1 MKNTKF
7 ITEGAALLAIY
18 AMLLLISMYVPI
30 LGTVVTFAL
39 PLPFILLTIR
49 YRLSNA
55 FIVFTAALFITVI
68 VSQPMNLVKTTMF
81 GLIGIVLGYMYKKRK
96 KPVETLM
103 AGTLVYLIG
112 IMLIY
117 VASIKFFNIDLM
129 KQMQNMFNESMA
141 QSEKIVTAAG
151 MPISKEQKELFTQFN
166 DVLQTLFP
174 SLLVMVSVCFSW
186 ITVMISGSVLRK
198 LKHDVI
204 PWPKFKDIQLP
215 KSIVWYYVIF
225 ILLSTFIKVEPTS
238 YLHMVFSNLY
248 VIFALLLV
256 LQGLTFIAF
265 IAHSKGFT
273 KGVPIISFIVCMFIP
288 MMFPLV
294 TIFIVCMFIPMM
306 FPLVTILGIIDLG
319 ISLRSKIGE

>member
-103 AGTLVYLIG
+103 AGTLAYLIG

-129 KQMQNMFNESMA
+129 KQMQNMLNESMA
-141 QSEKIVTAAG
+141 QSEKIVTTAG
-151 MPISKEQKELFTQFN
+151 MSISKEQKELFAQFN

-174 SLLVMVSVCFSW
+174 SLLVMVSVCLSW
-186 ITVMISGSVLRK
+186 ITVIISGSILKK
-198 LKHDVI
+198 LKHEI
-204 PWPKFKDIQLP
+204 TSWPKFKDIQLP

-288 MMFPLV
+288 ML
-294 TIFIVCMFIPMM
+294 

-319 ISLRSKIGE
+319 ISLRSKIGG

>member
-30 LGTVVTFAL
+30 LGAVVTFAL

-49 YRLSNA
+49 YKLSSA
-55 FIVFTAALFITVI
+55 FVIFTAALFITVI

-81 GLIGIVLGYMYKKRK
+81 GLIGIVLGYMYKKQK
-96 KPVETLM
+96 KPVEILM
-103 AGTLVYLIG
+103 AGTLAYLIG

-117 VASIKFFNIDLM
+117 VASIKFFNIGLM
-129 KQMQNMFNESMA
+129 KQMQNMFNESMT

-151 MPISKEQKELFTQFN
+151 MPISKEQKELFVQMN
-166 DVLQTLFP
+166 DILQTVFP
-174 SLLVMVSVCFSW
+174 SILVMVSVCLSW
-186 ITVMISGSVLRK
+186 ITVIISGSALRK

-265 IAHSKGFT
+265 LAHSKGFT
-273 KGVPIISFIVCMFIP
+273 KGVPIISFIACMFIP
-288 MMFPLV
+288 ML
-294 TIFIVCMFIPMM
+294 

-319 ISLRSKIGE
+319 ISLRSKIGG

>member
-1 MKNTKF
+1 MMKNTKF

-55 FIVFTAALFITVI
+55 FVIFTAALFITVI
-68 VSQPMNLVKTTMF
+68 VSQPMNLVKTIMF
-81 GLIGIVLGYMYKKRK
+81 GLIGIVLGYMYKKQK
-96 KPVETLM
+96 KPVEILM
-103 AGTLVYLIG
+103 AGTLAYLIG

-129 KQMQNMFNESMA
+129 KQMQNMLNESMA

-151 MPISKEQKELFTQFN
+151 MPISKEQKELFAQFN

-215 KSIVWYYVIF
+215 KSTVWYYVIF

-265 IAHSKGFT
+265 LAHSKGFT

-288 MMFPLV
+288 ML
-294 TIFIVCMFIPMM
+294 

-319 ISLRSKIGE
+319 ISLRSKIGG

>member
-30 LGTVVTFAL
+30 LGAVVTFAL

-49 YRLSNA
+49 YKLSSA
-55 FIVFTAALFITVI
+55 FVIFTAALFITVI

-81 GLIGIVLGYMYKKRK
+81 GLIGIVLGYMYKKHK
-96 KPVETLM
+96 DPVEILM
-103 AGTLVYLIG
+103 AGTLAYLIG

-129 KQMQNMFNESMA
+129 KQMQNMFNESMT

-151 MPISKEQKELFTQFN
+151 MPISKGQKELFVQMN
-166 DVLQTLFP
+166 DILQTVFP
-174 SLLVMVSVCFSW
+174 SILVMVSVCLSW
-186 ITVMISGSVLRK
+186 ITVIISVSALRK

-265 IAHSKGFT
+265 LAHSKGFT
-273 KGVPIISFIVCMFIP
+273 KGVPIISFIACMFIP
-288 MMFPLV
+288 ML
-294 TIFIVCMFIPMM
+294 

-319 ISLRSKIGE
+319 ISLRSKIGG

>member
-30 LGTVVTFAL
+30 LGAVVTFAL

-49 YRLSNA
+49 YKLSSA
-55 FIVFTAALFITVI
+55 FVIFTAALFITVI

-81 GLIGIVLGYMYKKRK
+81 GLIGIVLGYMYKKQK
-96 KPVETLM
+96 KPVEILM
-103 AGTLVYLIG
+103 AGTLAYLIG

-129 KQMQNMFNESMA
+129 KQMQNMFNESMT

-151 MPISKEQKELFTQFN
+151 MPISKEQKELFVQMN
-166 DVLQTLFP
+166 DILQTVFP
-174 SLLVMVSVCFSW
+174 SILVMVSVCLSW
-186 ITVMISGSVLRK
+186 ITVIISGSALRK

-256 LQGLTFIAF
+256 LQGLTFIVF
-265 IAHSKGFT
+265 LAHSKGFT
-273 KGVPIISFIVCMFIP
+273 KGVPIISFIACMFIP
-288 MMFPLV
+288 ML
-294 TIFIVCMFIPMM
+294 

-319 ISLRSKIGE
+319 ISLRSKIGG

>member
-30 LGTVVTFAL
+30 LGAVVTFAL

-49 YRLSNA
+49 YKLSSA
-55 FIVFTAALFITVI
+55 FVIFTAALFITVI

-81 GLIGIVLGYMYKKRK
+81 GLIGIVLGYMYKKQK
-96 KPVETLM
+96 KPVEILM
-103 AGTLVYLIG
+103 AGTLAYLIG

-129 KQMQNMFNESMA
+129 KQMQNMFNESMT

-151 MPISKEQKELFTQFN
+151 MPISKEQKELFAQFN

-186 ITVMISGSVLRK
+186 ITVMISSSVLRK
-198 LKHDVI
+198 LKHGVI
-204 PWPKFKDIQLP
+204 PWPKFKDMQLP

-265 IAHSKGFT
+265 LAHSKGFT
-273 KGVPIISFIVCMFIP
+273 KGVPIISFIACMFIP
-288 MMFPLV
+288 ML
-294 TIFIVCMFIPMM
+294 

-319 ISLRSKIGE
+319 ISLRSKIGG

>member
-55 FIVFTAALFITVI
+55 FVIFTAALFITVI

-81 GLIGIVLGYMYKKRK
+81 GLIGIVLGYMYKKQK
-96 KPVETLM
+96 KPVEILM
-103 AGTLVYLIG
+103 AGTLAYLIG

-129 KQMQNMFNESMA
+129 KKMQNMLNESMA

-151 MPISKEQKELFTQFN
+151 MPISKEQKELFEQFN

-265 IAHSKGFT
+265 LAHSKGFT

-288 MMFPLV
+288 ML
-294 TIFIVCMFIPMM
+294 

-319 ISLRSKIGE
+319 ISLRSKIGG

>member
-1 MKNTKF
+1 MMKNTKF

-55 FIVFTAALFITVI
+55 FVIFTAALFITVI

-81 GLIGIVLGYMYKKRK
+81 GLIGIVLGYMYKKQK
-96 KPVETLM
+96 KPVEILM
-103 AGTLVYLIG
+103 AGTLAYLIG

-129 KQMQNMFNESMA
+129 KQMQNMLNESMA

-151 MPISKEQKELFTQFN
+151 MPISKEQKELFAQFN

-265 IAHSKGFT
+265 LAHSKGFT
-273 KGVPIISFIVCMFIP
+273 KGVPIISFIACMFIP
-288 MMFPLV
+288 ML
-294 TIFIVCMFIPMM
+294 

-319 ISLRSKIGE
+319 ISLRSKIGG

>member
-18 AMLLLISMYVPI
+18 AILLLISMYVPI
-30 LGTVVTFAL
+30 LGAVVTFVL

-49 YRLSNA
+49 YKLSSA
-55 FIVFTAALFITVI
+55 FVIFTAALFITVI

-81 GLIGIVLGYMYKKRK
+81 GLIGIVLGDMYKKQK
-96 KPVETLM
+96 KPVEILM
-103 AGTLVYLIG
+103 AGTLAYLIG

-129 KQMQNMFNESMA
+129 KQMQNMFNESMT

-151 MPISKEQKELFTQFN
+151 MPISKEQKELFAQFN

-265 IAHSKGFT
+265 LAHSKGFT
-273 KGVPIISFIVCMFIP
+273 KGVPIISFIACMFIP
-288 MMFPLV
+288 ML
-294 TIFIVCMFIPMM
+294 

-319 ISLRSKIGE
+319 ISLRSKIGG

>member
-1 MKNTKF
+1 MKSTKF

-30 LGTVVTFAL
+30 LGAVVTFAL

-55 FIVFTAALFITVI
+55 FVIFTAAFLIAI
-68 VSQPMNLVKTTMF
+68 ILGQPI
-81 GLIGIVLGYMYKKRK
+81 GLIKTVVFGMMGIVLGYMYKQQRK
-96 KPVETLM
+96 PLEILITGSL
-103 AGTLVYLIG
+103 AYLIS

-117 VASIKFFNIDLM
+117 VASIKFFNIDFI
-129 KQMQNMFNESMA
+129 KQMQNMFNESVV
-141 QSEKIVTAAG
+141 QSEKIASAAG
-151 MPISKEQKELFTQFN
+151 MPVSKEQKELFAQMN
-166 DVLQTLFP
+166 DILQTIFP
-174 SLLVMVSVCFSW
+174 SIFVMVSVCLSW
-186 ITVMISGSVLRK
+186 ITVIISGSILKK
-198 LKHDVI
+198 LKHEI
-204 PWPKFKDIQLP
+204 TSWPKFKDIQLP

-288 MMFPLV
+288 ML
-294 TIFIVCMFIPMM
+294 

-319 ISLRSKIGE
+319 ISLRSKIGG

>member
-1 MKNTKF
+1 MMKNTKF

-55 FIVFTAALFITVI
+55 FVIFTAALFITVI

-81 GLIGIVLGYMYKKRK
+81 GLIGIVLGYMYKKQK
-96 KPVETLM
+96 KPVEILM
-103 AGTLVYLIG
+103 AGTLAYLIG

-129 KQMQNMFNESMA
+129 KQMQNMLNESMA

-151 MPISKEQKELFTQFN
+151 MPISKEQKELFAQFN
-166 DVLQTLFP
+166 DVLQTFFP

-265 IAHSKGFT
+265 LAHSKGFT

-288 MMFPLV
+288 ML
-294 TIFIVCMFIPMM
+294 

-319 ISLRSKIGE
+319 ISLRSKIGG

>member
-1 MKNTKF
+1 MRNTKF

-49 YRLSNA
+49 YKISNA
-55 FIVFTAALFITVI
+55 FVIFTAALFITVI

-81 GLIGIVLGYMYKKRK
+81 GLIGIVLGHMYKKQK
-96 KPVETLM
+96 KPVEILM
-103 AGTLVYLIG
+103 VGTLVYLIG

-151 MPISKEQKELFTQFN
+151 MPISKEQKELFAQFN

-265 IAHSKGFT
+265 LAHSKGFT
-273 KGVPIISFIVCMFIP
+273 KGVPIISFIACMFIP
-288 MMFPLV
+288 ML
-294 TIFIVCMFIPMM
+294 

-319 ISLRSKIGE
+319 ISLRSKIGG

>member
-1 MKNTKF
+1 MMRNTKF

-39 PLPFILLTIR
+39 PLPFILLTIK
-49 YRLSNA
+49 YKISNA
-55 FIVFTAALFITVI
+55 FVIFTAALFITVI

-81 GLIGIVLGYMYKKRK
+81 GLIGIVLGHMYKKQK
-96 KPVETLM
+96 KPVEILM
-103 AGTLVYLIG
+103 AGTLAYLIG

-151 MPISKEQKELFTQFN
+151 MPISKEQKELFAQFN

-215 KSIVWYYVIF
+215 KSIVWYYVVF

-265 IAHSKGFT
+265 LAHSKGFT
-273 KGVPIISFIVCMFIP
+273 KGVPIISFIACMFIP
-288 MMFPLV
+288 ML
-294 TIFIVCMFIPMM
+294 

-319 ISLRSKIGE
+319 ISLRSKIGG

>member
-30 LGTVVTFAL
+30 LGAVVTFAL

-49 YRLSNA
+49 YKLSSA
-55 FIVFTAALFITVI
+55 FVIFTAALFITVI

-81 GLIGIVLGYMYKKRK
+81 GLIGIVLGYMYKKQK
-96 KPVETLM
+96 KPVEILM
-103 AGTLVYLIG
+103 AGTLAYLIG

-129 KQMQNMFNESMA
+129 KQMQNMFNESMT

-151 MPISKEQKELFTQFN
+151 MPISKEQKELFVQFN

-265 IAHSKGFT
+265 LAYSKGFT
-273 KGVPIISFIVCMFIP
+273 KGVPIISFIACMFIP
-288 MMFPLV
+288 ML
-294 TIFIVCMFIPMM
+294 

-319 ISLRSKIGE
+319 ISLRSKIGG

>member
-1 MKNTKF
+1 MKQARF
-7 ITEGAALLAIY
+7 VTEGAALLAIY

-39 PLPFILLTIR
+39 PLPFILLMIR
-49 YRLSNA
+49 HKLSNVLVIFVA
-55 FIVFTAALFITVI
+55 SLFVTII
-68 VSQPMNLVKTTMF
+68 VSQPMNLVKTIMF
-81 GLIGIVLGYMYKKRK
+81 GLIGIVLGYMYKTRK
-96 KPVETLM
+96 KPVEILI
-103 AGTLVYLIG
+103 AGTLAYLIG
-112 IMLIY
+112 FVLIY
-117 VASIKFFNIDLM
+117 VASIKFFNIDIM
-129 KQMQNMFNESMA
+129 KQMQSMFSESMK
-141 QSEKIVTAAG
+141 QSEKIVRATG
-151 MPISKEQKELFTQFN
+151 MPVSKEQKELLAQMN
-166 DVLQTLFP
+166 DILQTLFP
-174 SLLVMVSVCFSW
+174 SILVLISVCFSW
-186 ITVMISGSVLRK
+186 ITLIISGSVLKK

-225 ILLSTFIKVEPTS
+225 ILLATFIKVEPTS

-265 IAHSKGFT
+265 LAHKKGFT

-288 MMFPLV
+288 ML
-294 TIFIVCMFIPMM
+294 

>member
-103 AGTLVYLIG
+103 AGTLAYLIG

-129 KQMQNMFNESMA
+129 KLMQNMFNESMA

-151 MPISKEQKELFTQFN
+151 MPISKEQKELFAQFN

-294 TIFIVCMFIPMM
+294 TI
-306 FPLVTILGIIDLG
+306 LGIIDLG

>member
-103 AGTLVYLIG
+103 AGTLAYLIG

-151 MPISKEQKELFTQFN
+151 MPISKEQKELFAQFN

-238 YLHMVFSNLY
+238 YLHMVFFNLY

-294 TIFIVCMFIPMM
+294 TI
-306 FPLVTILGIIDLG
+306 LGIIDLG

>member
-49 YRLSNA
+49 YKISNA
-55 FIVFTAALFITVI
+55 FVIFTAALFITVI

-81 GLIGIVLGYMYKKRK
+81 GLIGIVLGYMYKKQK
-96 KPVETLM
+96 KPVEILM
-103 AGTLVYLIG
+103 AGTLAYLIG

-141 QSEKIVTAAG
+141 QSEKIVNAAG
-151 MPISKEQKELFTQFN
+151 MPISKEQKELFAQFN

-204 PWPKFKDIQLP
+204 HWPKFKDIQLP

-265 IAHSKGFT
+265 LAHSKGFT
-273 KGVPIISFIVCMFIP
+273 KGVHIISFIACMFIP
-288 MMFPLV
+288 ML
-294 TIFIVCMFIPMM
+294 

-319 ISLRSKIGE
+319 ISLRSKIGG

>member
-39 PLPFILLTIR
+39 PFILLTIR
-49 YRLSNA
+49 YKISNA
-55 FIVFTAALFITVI
+55 FVIFTAALFITVI

-81 GLIGIVLGYMYKKRK
+81 GLIGIVLGYMYKKQK
-96 KPVETLM
+96 KPVEILM
-103 AGTLVYLIG
+103 AGTLAYLIG

-141 QSEKIVTAAG
+141 QSEKIVNAAG
-151 MPISKEQKELFTQFN
+151 MPISKEQKELFAQFN

-204 PWPKFKDIQLP
+204 HWPKFKDIQLP

-265 IAHSKGFT
+265 LAHSKGFT
-273 KGVPIISFIVCMFIP
+273 KGVPIISFIACMFIP
-288 MMFPLV
+288 ML
-294 TIFIVCMFIPMM
+294 

-319 ISLRSKIGE
+319 ISLRSKIGG

>member
-7 ITEGAALLAIY
+7 ITEGAALLVIY

-294 TIFIVCMFIPMM
+294 TI
-306 FPLVTILGIIDLG
+306 LGIIDLG

>member
-1 MKNTKF
+1 MKQVRF

-18 AMLLLISMYVPI
+18 VMLLFISMYVPI

-49 YRLSNA
+49 YKLSNV
-55 FIVFTAALFITVI
+55 FVIFTAAFLIAVF
-68 VSQPMNLVKTTMF
+68 VSQPIGLVKTVVF
-81 GLIGIVLGYMYKKRK
+81 GLMGIVLGCMYKKQRK
-96 KPVETLM
+96 PLEILITGSL
-103 AGTLVYLIG
+103 AYLIS

-117 VASIKFFNIDLM
+117 VASIKFFNIDFI
-129 KQMQNMFNESMA
+129 KQIQNMFNKSIV
-141 QSEKIVTAAG
+141 QSEKIASVAG
-151 MPISKEQKELFTQFN
+151 MPISKEQKELFVQMN
-166 DVLQTLFP
+166 DILQAVFP
-174 SLLVMVSVCFSW
+174 SILVMVSVCLSW
-186 ITVMISGSVLRK
+186 ITIIISGSTLRK

-256 LQGLTFIAF
+256 LQGLTFITF
-265 IAHSKGFT
+265 LAHSKGFT
-273 KGVPIISFIVCMFIP
+273 KGVPIISFIACMFIP
-288 MMFPLV
+288 ML
-294 TIFIVCMFIPMM
+294 

-319 ISLRSKIGE
+319 ISLRSKIGG

>member
-30 LGTVVTFAL
+30 LGAVVTFAL

-49 YRLSNA
+49 YKLSSA
-55 FIVFTAALFITVI
+55 FVIFTAALFITVI

-81 GLIGIVLGYMYKKRK
+81 GLIGIVLGYMYKKQK
-96 KPVETLM
+96 KPVEILM
-103 AGTLVYLIG
+103 AGTLAYLIG

-129 KQMQNMFNESMA
+129 KQMQNMFNESMT

-151 MPISKEQKELFTQFN
+151 MPISKEQKELFAQFN

-186 ITVMISGSVLRK
+186 ITVMISSSVLRK
-198 LKHDVI
+198 LKHGVI
-204 PWPKFKDIQLP
+204 PWPNFKDIQLP

-265 IAHSKGFT
+265 LAHSKGFT
-273 KGVPIISFIVCMFIP
+273 KGVPIISFIACMFIP
-288 MMFPLV
+288 ML
-294 TIFIVCMFIPMM
+294 

-319 ISLRSKIGE
+319 ISLRSKIGG

>member
-1 MKNTKF
+1 MRNTKF

-49 YRLSNA
+49 YKISNA
-55 FIVFTAALFITVI
+55 FVIFTAALFITVI

-81 GLIGIVLGYMYKKRK
+81 GLIGIVLGHMYKKQK
-96 KPVETLM
+96 KPVEILM
-103 AGTLVYLIG
+103 AGTLAYLIG

-141 QSEKIVTAAG
+141 QSAKIVTAAG
-151 MPISKEQKELFTQFN
+151 MPISKEQKELFAQFN

-265 IAHSKGFT
+265 LAHSKGFT
-273 KGVPIISFIVCMFIP
+273 KGIPIISFIACMFIP
-288 MMFPLV
+288 ML
-294 TIFIVCMFIPMM
+294 

-319 ISLRSKIGE
+319 ISLRSKIGG

>member
-1 MKNTKF
+1 MKQTKF

-18 AMLLLISMYVPI
+18 VILLLISMYVPI

-49 YRLSNA
+49 HKLSNVLMI
-55 FIVFTAALFITVI
+55 FVAALFVTII
-68 VSQPMNLVKTTMF
+68 VSQPMNLVKTIMF
-81 GLIGIVLGYMYKKRK
+81 GLIGIVLGYMYKTRK
-96 KPVETLM
+96 KPVEILI
-103 AGTLVYLIG
+103 AGTLAYLIG
-112 IMLIY
+112 VVLIY
-117 VASIKFFNIDLM
+117 VASIKFFNIDIM
-129 KQMQNMFNESMA
+129 KQMQSMFSESMV
-141 QSEKIVTAAG
+141 QSEKIVSATG
-151 MPISKEQKELFTQFN
+151 MPISKEQKELLTQMN
-166 DVLQTLFP
+166 DILQSLFP
-174 SLLVMVSVCFSW
+174 SILVLVSVCFSW
-186 ITVMISGSVLRK
+186 ITVIISGSVLKK

-204 PWPKFKDIQLP
+204 SWPKFKDIQLP

-225 ILLSTFIKVEPTS
+225 ILLATFIKVEPTS

-256 LQGLTFIAF
+256 LQGLTFISFLAYR
-265 IAHSKGFT
+265 KGFT

-288 MMFPLV
+288 ML
-294 TIFIVCMFIPMM
+294 

>member
-49 YRLSNA
+49 HRLSNA
-55 FIVFTAALFITVI
+55 FVIFTAALFITVI

-81 GLIGIVLGYMYKKRK
+81 GLIGIVLGYMYKKQK
-96 KPVETLM
+96 KPVEILM
-103 AGTLVYLIG
+103 AGTLAYLIG

-129 KQMQNMFNESMA
+129 KQMQNMLNESMA

-151 MPISKEQKELFTQFN
+151 MPISKEQKELFAQFN

-265 IAHSKGFT
+265 LAHSKGFT

-288 MMFPLV
+288 ML
-294 TIFIVCMFIPMM
+294 

-319 ISLRSKIGE
+319 ISLRSKIGG

>member
-1 MKNTKF
+1 MMKNTKF

-30 LGTVVTFAL
+30 LGRVVTFAL

-49 YRLSNA
+49 YRLSNN
-55 FIVFTAALFITVI
+55 FVIFTAALFITVI

-81 GLIGIVLGYMYKKRK
+81 GLIGIVLGYMYKKQK
-96 KPVETLM
+96 KPIEILM
-103 AGTLVYLIG
+103 AGTLAYLIG

-129 KQMQNMFNESMA
+129 KQMQNMLNESMA

-151 MPISKEQKELFTQFN
+151 MPISKEQKELFAQFN

-198 LKHDVI
+198 LKHDVK

-256 LQGLTFIAF
+256 IQGLTFIAF
-265 IAHSKGFT
+265 LAHSKGFT
-273 KGVPIISFIVCMFIP
+273 KGIPIISFIVCMFIP
-288 MMFPLV
+288 ML
-294 TIFIVCMFIPMM
+294 

-319 ISLRSKIGE
+319 ISLRSKIGG

>member
-49 YRLSNA
+49 YKLSSA
-55 FIVFTAALFITVI
+55 FVIFTAALFVTVI

-81 GLIGIVLGYMYKKRK
+81 GLIGIVLGYMYKKQK
-96 KPVETLM
+96 KPVEILM
-103 AGTLVYLIG
+103 AGTLAYLIG

-117 VASIKFFNIDLM
+117 VASIKFFNIDFI
-129 KQMQNMFNESMA
+129 KQMQNMFNESMT
-141 QSEKIVTAAG
+141 QSEKLVTAAG
-151 MPISKEQKELFTQFN
+151 MPISKEQKELFVQMN
-166 DVLQTLFP
+166 DILQTVFP
-174 SLLVMVSVCFSW
+174 SILVMVSVCLSW
-186 ITVMISGSVLRK
+186 ITVIISGSALRK

-256 LQGLTFIAF
+256 LQGMTFIAF
-265 IAHSKGFT
+265 LAHSEGFT

-288 MMFPLV
+288 ML
-294 TIFIVCMFIPMM
+294 

-319 ISLRSKIGE
+319 ISLRSKIGG

>member
-1 MKNTKF
+1 MRQARF

-18 AMLLLISMYVPI
+18 VMLLFISMYVPI

-49 YRLSNA
+49 YKLSNA
-55 FIVFTAALFITVI
+55 FVIFTAAFLIVVF
-68 VSQPMNLVKTTMF
+68 VSQPIGLVKTVVF
-81 GLIGIVLGYMYKKRK
+81 GLMGIVLGCMYKKQRK
-96 KPVETLM
+96 PLEILITGSL
-103 AGTLVYLIG
+103 AYLIS

-117 VASIKFFNIDLM
+117 VASIKFFNIDFI
-129 KQMQNMFNESMA
+129 KQIQNMFNKSVV
-141 QSEKIVTAAG
+141 QSEKIASVAG
-151 MPISKEQKELFTQFN
+151 MPISKEQKELFVQMN
-166 DVLQTLFP
+166 DILQVVFP
-174 SLLVMVSVCFSW
+174 SILVMVSVCLSW
-186 ITVMISGSVLRK
+186 ITIIISGSALKK

-256 LQGLTFIAF
+256 LQGLTFITF
-265 IAHSKGFT
+265 LAHSKGFT
-273 KGVPIISFIVCMFIP
+273 KGVPIISFIACMFIP
-288 MMFPLV
+288 ML
-294 TIFIVCMFIPMM
+294 

-319 ISLRSKIGE
+319 ISLRSKIGG